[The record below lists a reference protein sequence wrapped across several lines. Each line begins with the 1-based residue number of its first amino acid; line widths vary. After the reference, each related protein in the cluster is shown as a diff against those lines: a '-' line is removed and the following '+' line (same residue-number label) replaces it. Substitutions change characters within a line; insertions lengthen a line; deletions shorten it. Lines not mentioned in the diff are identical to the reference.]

1 MASLLRRA
9 LSESEPKAKPELSA
23 NQSGTLNECKRK

>member
-9 LSESEPKAKPELSA
+9 LSESGPKAKLKLST
-23 NQSGTLNECKRK
+23 NQSEENVKE